1 MRVAAA
7 LGSCVAHP
15 LPCAK
20 TGSVSRAHAP
30 RARSSG
36 AARRHLDV
44 PRPEKA
50 RSRRAGGVG
59 DVAGERGGRQGVH
72 EPLRGRHRQEW
83 REHFDPNGVWDASA
97 SQLPAAGVYH
107 GHEGIV
113 AQGRPRL
120 PKPKQGRRPD
130 PHGGERIRGGSY
142 ASDRNRGGVH
152 AGAGTARGR
161 PDQERGEAYSGR
173 RSGARPRRD
182 GSTQGSLPTATFR
195 LDRVWSP

>member
-1 MRVAAA
+1 VAAA
-7 LGSCVAHP
+7 LGSCCPPVA
-15 LPCAK
+15 LRQDRQRESRSC
-20 TGSVSRAHAP
+20 SSRAEQWRRSSAP
-30 RARSSG
+30 RCPPAREG
-36 AARRHLDV
+36 
-44 PRPEKA
+44 P